1 MTLPRLLAGVHEDR
15 PLTLVEHLELHG
27 PSPQGGPQLVDAVER
42 AGLRGRGGASFPT
55 AVKLRSVARRRGPRS
70 ILVNAA
76 EGEPM
81 SAKDRVLLESSP
93 HLVLDG
99 AMAAASAIGARS
111 VVIAIPEDAGA
122 ARAALRRAIGERA
135 ARRRLTIADVPV
147 AYLAGEESALIAHLD
162 GKPLKPTVVPPRP
175 AERGL
180 RRRPTLVQNP
190 ETLAHLALIG
200 RHGPE
205 WFREVGIHDHPGSA
219 LVTVS
224 GAVRRPGV
232 LEIACGDPLASV
244 LGGALEPLRA
254 VLVGGCHGVW
264 IAGEEIERV
273 TLDDVGLARYG
284 SRLGAGVV
292 VALGR
297 SACPARELART
308 IEWLAEQSAGQC
320 GPCRNGLPALAELLA
335 AMVAGRAPRDARR
348 RLTRWSG
355 DLPGRGACHLP
366 DGAVR
371 LLDTGVRVFAAE
383 LDAHEREGPCLA
395 CRRSPTLSFTRAGSS
410 VAA

>member
-1 MTLPRLLAGVHEDR
+1 MTLPRLLAGTRPGR
-15 PLTLVEHLELHG
+15 PLSLAEHLDRHG
-27 PSPQGGPQLVDAVER
+27 RCPPDVSGLIESVER
-42 AGLRGRGGASFPT
+42 AGLRGRGGASFPA
-55 AVKLRSVARRRGPRS
+55 AVKMRSVARRRGPRAL
-70 ILVNAA
+70 LVNAA

-81 SAKDRVLLESSP
+81 SAKDAVLLQSAP

-99 AMAAASAIGARS
+99 ALAAAGAVGARS
-111 VVIAIPEDAGA
+111 VVIAIPADADA
-122 ARAALRRAIGERA
+122 TRDALQRAIGERSA
-135 ARRRLTIADVPV
+135 SRRVRLERVPV
-147 AYLAGEESALIAHLD
+147 AYLAGEESALIAYL
-162 GKPLKPTVVPPRP
+162 GGRPLKPAVVPPRP
-175 AERGL
+175 ADRGL

-190 ETLAHLALIG
+190 ETLAHVALIA

-205 WFREVGIHDHPGSA
+205 WFREVGTHAHPGSA

-224 GAVRRPGV
+224 GAVVAPGV
-232 LEIACGDPLASV
+232 REMACGAPLASV

-264 IAGEEIERV
+264 IGAEEIEAL
-273 TLDDVGLARYG
+273 TLDGG
-284 SRLGAGVV
+284 RLGAGVV

-308 IEWLAEQSAGQC
+308 MAYLAGQSAGQC
-320 GPCRNGLPALAELLA
+320 GPCFNGLPAIADLLV

-348 RLTRWSG
+348 RLERWSG
-355 DLPGRGACHLP
+355 VLPGRGACHLP

-371 LLDTGVRVFAAE
+371 LLESGLRVFGAE
-383 LDAHEREGPCLA
+383 LAAHEREGPCLA
-395 CRRSPTLSFTRAGSS
+395 CRRRPALSFTRAPWS